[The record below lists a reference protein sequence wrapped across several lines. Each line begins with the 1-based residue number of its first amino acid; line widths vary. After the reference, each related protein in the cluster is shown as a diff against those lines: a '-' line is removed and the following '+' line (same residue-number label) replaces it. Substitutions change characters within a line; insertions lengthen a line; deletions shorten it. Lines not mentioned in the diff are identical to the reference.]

1 MTIEGWIIH
10 CIIRIVNS
18 SLNHRFRS
26 STFDKCYI
34 CTINIFCYLFVFQ
47 PNYHNSHFFKLRIN
61 LMIKETQSRIMIINS
76 RIIVIRF
83 HIDIRSWLIISITFW
98 RFSRNHVHVKIYFFF
113 TGSVNYSVVGVT
125 ERTFITFVFDFIVG
139 LI

>member
-26 STFDKCYI
+26 STFDKCHI

-47 PNYHNSHFFKLRIN
+47 PNYHNSYFLKLRIN
-61 LMIKETQSRIMIINS
+61 LMIKETQSRIMIINA

-83 HIDIRSWLIISITFW
+83 HIDIRSRLIISITFW
-98 RFSRNHVHVKIYFFF
+98 RFGRNHVHVKIYFFF
-113 TGSVNYSVVGVT
+113 TGSVNDSVVGVT